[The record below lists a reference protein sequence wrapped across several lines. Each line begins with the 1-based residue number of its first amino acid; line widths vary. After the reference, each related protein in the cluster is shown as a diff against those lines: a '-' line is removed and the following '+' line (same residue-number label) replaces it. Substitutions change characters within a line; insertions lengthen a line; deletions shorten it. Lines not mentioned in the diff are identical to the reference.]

1 MGVDVGIA
9 GSIGLDGLRIDE
21 KNESE
26 SERQKVSGSI
36 IRYYQLMIG
45 VRVVVIGAPILL
57 VVVRGTTAIALPQAP
72 PKLSSFPPRQRGV
85 RSVLSPRCV
94 RAAARSSCLLAIR
107 EDLIF
112 DLQASRAG
120 ENPKP
125 ERVFSERSEETL
137 SCPPQALKFLR

>member
-112 DLQASRAG
+112 DLQASASG
-120 ENPKP
+120 VSEHTQKKSQKKSSFPI
-125 ERVFSERSEETL
+125 EFS
-137 SCPPQALKFLR
+137 

>member
-9 GSIGLDGLRIDE
+9 GSIGLDELRIDE

-72 PKLSSFPPRQRGV
+72 PKLSSFPPRQRG
-85 RSVLSPRCV
+85 
-94 RAAARSSCLLAIR
+94 
-107 EDLIF
+107 
-112 DLQASRAG
+112 G
-120 ENPKP
+120 
-125 ERVFSERSEETL
+125 
-137 SCPPQALKFLR
+137 